1 MCVSHSVTGPSETCF
16 FQSFK
21 TENIAYTTP
30 CTPHH
35 CADTH
40 HLHHT
45 PPTRS
50 QLHHP
55 PTCELFLLQL
65 TVREV
70 ECRLA
75 YMKRQRTLAQA
86 QAEKQQQQQQQHLE
100 RRLGAIHKFTTSSA
114 YTIHHLMPYPQSPPA
129 LSVKAK
135 PAAATKVPYIHTP
148 PHQHT
153 PYTTLWPMSHA
164 HRSVFS
170 DGAAKPAPFGSWHK
184 S

>member
-70 ECRLA
+70 ECRLGLHEA
-75 YMKRQRTLAQA
+75 SECQKRTSDNVSDSGLNNDAQEA
-86 QAEKQQQQQQQHLE
+86 RKQIS
-100 RRLGAIHKFTTSSA
+100 IH
-114 YTIHHLMPYPQSPPA
+114 QSPHSA
-129 LSVKAK
+129 VRWR
-135 PAAATKVPYIHTP
+135 IHRAFGQRCGLRRCDSGP
-148 PHQHT
+148 
-153 PYTTLWPMSHA
+153 
-164 HRSVFS
+164 RC
-170 DGAAKPAPFGSWHK
+170 GARAS
-184 S
+184 